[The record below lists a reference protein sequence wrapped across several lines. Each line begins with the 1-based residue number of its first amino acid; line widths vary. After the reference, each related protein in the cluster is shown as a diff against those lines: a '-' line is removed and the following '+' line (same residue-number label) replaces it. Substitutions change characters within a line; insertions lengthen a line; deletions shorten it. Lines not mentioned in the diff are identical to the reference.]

1 MGRWSAQRKETIM
14 QAVGRRAAA
23 GSLAVLVWL
32 ASCSAPP
39 RSAPPTQAPT
49 APAPAAPAPAAPAA
63 QTPAQTAPAT
73 PEPVA
78 LRQARQTGASGVV
91 VWLAEERGWL
101 REEGLTVEQIPF
113 SNASETIPA
122 LATGQVEISP
132 MPANPALWN
141 AVARGVPVKS
151 MVDAGTYAPD
161 RGDQILAVRKE
172 VYDGGRWHGLED
184 LRNLSIAITP
194 PGKATT
200 TACALSVGLQ
210 KVGMTLDD
218 LNIQPINFPDMVG
231 AFANGAIDAASI
243 NEPFLTRSLQQGTAV
258 KAMGLGDM
266 YPGFTIASLGFAES
280 LYNNRAA
287 AKGFVRA
294 YIRGIREY
302 LAAVNGSGGSAARE
316 EVYGLIVKNTGIDL
330 ETVRSMV
337 PPYFSANGLPNR
349 DSMMYCYGFFRD
361 QNLIP
366 QPVSDA
372 TMQSIWGTDLVNE
385 VLDQMGR
392 VPEN

>member
-1 MGRWSAQRKETIM
+1 MH
-14 QAVGRRAAA
+14 AVGRRVVV
-23 GSLAVLVWL
+23 GSVALLVWL
-32 ASCSAPP
+32 GGCAAPQAASPSA
-39 RSAPPTQAPT
+39 Q
-49 APAPAAPAPAAPAA
+49 APAPVAPAA
-63 QTPAQTAPAT
+63 QVPAAAAQPAAGTAV
-73 PEPVA
+73 PEILA

-141 AVARGVPVKS
+141 AVARGVPARA
-151 MVDAGTYAPD
+151 MVDAGTYGPD
-161 RGDQILAVRKE
+161 RGDQVLAVRKD
-172 VYDGGRWHGLED
+172 VVDSGRWRGLED
-184 LRNLSIAITP
+184 LRTLSIAITP

-210 KVGMTLDD
+210 RVGMSLDD

-231 AFANGAIDAASI
+231 AFANGAVDAASI

-258 KAMGLGDM
+258 RVMGLGDM

-280 LYNNRAA
+280 LYNNRPAA
-287 AKGFVRA
+287 RGFVRA
-294 YIRGIREY
+294 YIRSIREY
-302 LAAVNGSGGSAARE
+302 LAAVNGPSGSAARE
-316 EVYGLIVKNTGIDL
+316 EVYALIARNTSIDL
-330 ETVRSMV
+330 ETVRAMI
-337 PPYFSANGLPNR
+337 PPYFSPSGLPNR
-349 DSMMYCYGFFRD
+349 DAMLHCYGFFRD
-361 QNLIP
+361 QGLIP

-372 TMQSIWGTDLVNE
+372 TMQTIWGTELVNE
-385 VLDQMGR
+385 VLDQIGR
-392 VPEN
+392 VPENY